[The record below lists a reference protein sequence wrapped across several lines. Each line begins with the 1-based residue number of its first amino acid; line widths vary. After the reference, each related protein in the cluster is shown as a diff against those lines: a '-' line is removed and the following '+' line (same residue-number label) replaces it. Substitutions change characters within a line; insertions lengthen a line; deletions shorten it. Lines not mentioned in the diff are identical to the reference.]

1 MKHKIIISLMLLS
14 FIGQLGFAQQV
25 SQTEAINAAIN
36 IMRYETRDKVYI
48 DSING
53 VYNKII
59 DSDTILY
66 EVSFNDGSAVL
77 LSGNKSCIPFL
88 GMITPDEDFAFS
100 SVLENVDNPEVVN
113 CFIDTYCEQI
123 KYCFDSRASSLLE
136 QNEWDK
142 LLQYDTSYYNNLE
155 RSKVG
160 PLITTKWGQSRSN
173 GIIYDEHAYNY
184 YVNDNSSYCD
194 GYCFAGC
201 IAVSMA
207 QILRYWNR
215 PSENPSKCY
224 QYDWNNMPN
233 KLKRMNTN
241 YKTQRNAVAKLI
253 YDCAESVGM
262 EYCYIQCFSFAD
274 SEIIPDA
281 FMKFGY
287 NNAKYE
293 KRCFYTNEEWHSMLR
308 NSLDNH
314 RPIIYGGYNNVGGG
328 HAFICDGYKK
338 RIFGDDYLYHFNWGE
353 NGKSNG
359 WFFIDMITTKINTYI
374 GYIYNQDAIFDI
386 YPSKCWENI
395 IIECNKTINNNTN
408 KNYCINNNFE
418 KTKRQ
423 LMSFIMKYNQLNFL
437 TTLYFLFYL

>member
-1 MKHKIIISLMLLS
+1 
-14 FIGQLGFAQQV
+14 
-25 SQTEAINAAIN
+25 
-36 IMRYETRDKVYI
+36 MRYETRDKVYI
-48 DSING
+48 DLING

-142 LLQYDTSYYNNLE
+142 LLQYDTLYYNNLE

-215 PSENPSKCY
+215 PSENPSKC
-224 QYDWNNMPN
+224 
-233 KLKRMNTN
+233 
-241 YKTQRNAVAKLI
+241 
-253 YDCAESVGM
+253 
-262 EYCYIQCFSFAD
+262 
-274 SEIIPDA
+274 
-281 FMKFGY
+281 
-287 NNAKYE
+287 
-293 KRCFYTNEEWHSMLR
+293 
-308 NSLDNH
+308 
-314 RPIIYGGYNNVGGG
+314 
-328 HAFICDGYKK
+328 
-338 RIFGDDYLYHFNWGE
+338 
-353 NGKSNG
+353 
-359 WFFIDMITTKINTYI
+359 
-374 GYIYNQDAIFDI
+374 
-386 YPSKCWENI
+386 WENI

-418 KTKRQ
+418 NN
-423 LMSFIMKYNQLNFL
+423 YNNYVIKSGGSVSLHASNEIILSDGFYATEGANFL
-437 TTLYFLFYL
+437 AEVIAHDLSGNATVTSRSNQDMNDQHEDDDVIYKDEVELLPSNANPSHISIYPNPANDNITIELTADCHTIEIYDSFGRMMMSQQVTESLSHQVVDVEISEYPSGLYLVVVKDDNNRYYKRIVKN